1 MSNNNVVD
9 FFTHFEKK
17 QNQQRLQE
25 ELNASGWEI
34 SDEINSTDSE
44 VCVYLMDTKEPC
56 VILFGTKFDQ
66 LPIAGEKASIDWQHF
81 VLAWD
86 VIADPEMPF
95 DETHKRSTM
104 DLSLSAL
111 GGVENWESCRKRL
124 CGAQDNKRPH
134 LLILIDRENMNAP
147 RELIV
152 AYSESRVLNTESL
165 RAIVDSYMSA

>member
-1 MSNNNVVD
+1 M
-9 FFTHFEKK
+9 
-17 QNQQRLQE
+17 QR
-25 ELNASGWEI
+25 
-34 SDEINSTDSE
+34 
-44 VCVYLMDTKEPC
+44 C

-95 DETHKRSTM
+95 DQTHKRSTM